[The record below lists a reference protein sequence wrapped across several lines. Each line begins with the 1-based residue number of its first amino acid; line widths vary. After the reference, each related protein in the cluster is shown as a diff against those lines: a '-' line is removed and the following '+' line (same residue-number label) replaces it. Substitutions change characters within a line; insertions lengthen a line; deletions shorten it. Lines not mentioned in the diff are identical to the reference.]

1 MKKVLLIA
9 LSFLMNG
16 CLYWGNG
23 CWRPIV
29 EVISARCTGIV
40 EGTEFP
46 NVAGYQKK
54 YTLGKTDSQQ
64 RWRDLVSCGGK
75 YGDLNLTYRPK
86 DVYIEDFYKEVD
98 ICMEKKG
105 YIYISD
111 CGYQEAEL
119 NKGVCNL

>member
-1 MKKVLLIA
+1 MKKVLLIV
-9 LSFLMNG
+9 LLFLMNG

-29 EVISARCTGIV
+29 EVVSARCTGKV

-46 NVAGYQKK
+46 AIAFFQKLD
-54 YTLGKTDSQQ
+54 TIGKTDVQQ
-64 RWRDLVSCGGK
+64 RWKDAVDCGAE
-75 YGDLNLTYRPK
+75 YGDVDLKLEK
-86 DVYIEDFYKEVD
+86 QLDLYKYD
-98 ICMEKKG
+98 RFDNCMIKKG
-105 YIYISD
+105 YEKFWFAK